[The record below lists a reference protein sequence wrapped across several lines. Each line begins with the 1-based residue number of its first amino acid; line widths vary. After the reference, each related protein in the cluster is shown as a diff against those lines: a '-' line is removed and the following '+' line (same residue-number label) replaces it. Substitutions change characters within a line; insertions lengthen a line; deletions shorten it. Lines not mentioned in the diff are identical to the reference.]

1 VVDTLDRVEMLHL
14 RYFVA
19 VAEELNFTA
28 AARRLHMSTPPL
40 SQRIKNL
47 EHEIGHRLFDR
58 STHHVMLT
66 PAGAALLPMA
76 REVLEQVNSIP
87 WRLGEATRPR
97 RGTVFLGMPAG
108 VHPDLRGRV
117 NALAERVGE
126 RFELK
131 RWPGTTAD
139 LVTAVR
145 DGRLALTLARLPVA
159 DPALEQLTV
168 MSERLGAVVPA
179 DRFAGRDSVALAELT
194 DLPYV
199 ASPAEIT
206 PAYFDQLDHQLSELG
221 VRKRIK
227 LSHTGF
233 SGAPEIVSC
242 GLAFSVS
249 MLDARSPMQGYR
261 VENVTILPFA
271 DFHPFLETALLWNRE
286 RAHGGDL
293 DELVEAAHE
302 IFGEPLKI

>member
-1 VVDTLDRVEMLHL
+1 MLHL

-40 SQRIKNL
+40 SQRIKDL
-47 EHEIGHRLFDR
+47 ENEIGQRLFDR

-66 PAGAALLPMA
+66 PAGAALLPIA
-76 REVLEQVNSIP
+76 RDVLEQVNSIP
-87 WRLGEATRPR
+87 WRLSEATRPQR
-97 RGTVFLGMPAG
+97 STVFLGVPAG
-108 VHPDLRGRV
+108 VHPELRERI
-117 NALAERVGE
+117 NTLAGLVRE
-126 RFELK
+126 RFEVK
-131 RWPGTTAD
+131 RWPGATAD

-145 DGRLALTLARLPVA
+145 EGRLALTLARLPVA
-159 DPALEQLTV
+159 DPALEQLAV

-179 DRFAGRDSVALAELT
+179 DRFAGRDSIALAELT

-206 PAYFDQLDHQLSELG
+206 PAYFDQLDRQLSELG
-221 VRKRIK
+221 IKKRIK
-227 LSHTGF
+227 LAHTGF
-233 SGAPEIVSC
+233 GGAAEIISC
-242 GLAFSVS
+242 GLAFSLS

-261 VENVTILPFA
+261 MENVTVLPIT
-271 DFHPFLETALLWNRE
+271 DFHPRLDTALLWHRD

-293 DELVEAAHE
+293 EELVDAARE
-302 IFGEPLKI
+302 VFSEPLSI

>member
-1 VVDTLDRVEMLHL
+1 MLHL

-40 SQRIKNL
+40 SQRIKDL
-47 EHEIGHRLFDR
+47 EQEIGHRLFDR

-66 PAGAALLPMA
+66 PAGTALLPIA
-76 REVLEQVNSIP
+76 RDVLEQVNSIP
-87 WRLGEATRPR
+87 WRLSEATGPR
-97 RGTVFLGMPAG
+97 RSTVFLGMPAG
-108 VHPDLRGRV
+108 VHPDLRERV
-117 NALAERVGE
+117 NALAGRVRE
-126 RFELK
+126 RFEVK
-131 RWPGTTAD
+131 RWPGATAD

-168 MSERLGAVVPA
+168 MTERLGAAVPA
-179 DRFAGRDSVALAELT
+179 DRFTGRDSIALTELT

-199 ASPAEIT
+199 ASPTDIT

-221 VRKRIK
+221 VKKRIK
-227 LSHTGF
+227 LTNTGF
-233 SGAPEIVSC
+233 GAASEIISS

-261 VENVTILPFA
+261 VENVAILPFT
-271 DFHPFLETALLWNRE
+271 DFHPRLDTALLWNRE
-286 RAHGGDL
+286 RAQGGDL
-293 DELVEAAHE
+293 EELVDAARD
-302 IFGEPLKI
+302 IFGEPLII